1 MSAKLHC
8 IKQYSAELRISWS
21 DYSAQETEY
30 PCSLTSRAAHYCTM
44 RQNLLVRRKRL
55 MCYLLQALTSM
66 FMRRIAGASNV
77 GAVENFWGIGADD
90 DLCEFDGDGRTA
102 VQLAARCGRRE
113 AVDVL
118 SAYSGTGDW
127 GLEEEERVKIG
138 GRLGECE
145 GRRWWAWC
153 SAFFVVCIVLL
164 AHRSL
169 SSMC

>member
-1 MSAKLHC
+1 MF
-8 IKQYSAELRISWS
+8 I
-21 DYSAQETEY
+21 
-30 PCSLTSRAAHYCTM
+30 
-44 RQNLLVRRKRL
+44 RRT
-55 MCYLLQALTSM
+55 AV
-66 FMRRIAGASNV
+66 ASNV
-77 GAVENFWGIGADD
+77 GAVEKLLGIGAED

-127 GLEEEERVKIG
+127 GLEEEERVEIG

-153 SAFFVVCIVLL
+153 SAFFVVCIV
-164 AHRSL
+164 
-169 SSMC
+169 

>member
-1 MSAKLHC
+1 
-8 IKQYSAELRISWS
+8 
-21 DYSAQETEY
+21 
-30 PCSLTSRAAHYCTM
+30 
-44 RQNLLVRRKRL
+44 
-55 MCYLLQALTSM
+55 M
-66 FMRRIAGASNV
+66 FMRRTAVASNV
-77 GAVENFWGIGADD
+77 GAVEDFSGIGAED

-127 GLEEEERVKIG
+127 GLEEEERVEIG